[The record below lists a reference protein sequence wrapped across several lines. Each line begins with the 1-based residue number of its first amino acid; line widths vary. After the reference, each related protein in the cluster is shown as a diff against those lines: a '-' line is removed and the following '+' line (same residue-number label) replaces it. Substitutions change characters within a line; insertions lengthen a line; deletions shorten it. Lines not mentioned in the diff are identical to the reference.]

1 MRNPFI
7 KKKKDEA
14 AVRRIAREEYEKVCE
29 AWTRRFNIAANTV
42 ALYTLHKRF
51 GFGRE
56 RLMRFLSACQS
67 IQAQMSEKY
76 EDADLYVM
84 KETLRELGINIDTLI
99 SKMMD
104 DNSSAYTGVE

>member
-14 AVRRIAREEYEKVCE
+14 AARRIAREEYEKVCE
-29 AWTRRFNIAANTV
+29 TWTRRFNIAANTV

-67 IQAQMSEKY
+67 VQAEQAGKY
-76 EDADLYVM
+76 EEADLYAM
-84 KETLRELGINIDTLI
+84 KETLRELGIDIDTLI
-99 SKMMD
+99 GKMMD